1 MSTTQRATAW
11 RSKRRKAGIGRD
23 QRISNFGLIGGGV
36 FSTSSIAWPGA
47 LAHNN
52 YQNNVSRITKN
63 VLDRFIGNKP
73 LED

>member
-1 MSTTQRATAW
+1 MSTTRRATAW
-11 RSKRRKAGIGRD
+11 RSKRRKAAIGRD
-23 QRISNFGLIGGGV
+23 QRISDFGLIGSGV
-36 FSTSSIAWPGA
+36 FSASSIPWPGA

-52 YQNNVSRITKN
+52 YKNKVSRITKN